1 MTLENEERNFRRK
14 SMESAP
20 VMQVI
25 SVNVGQPKEVFWK
38 GRKVMTAIFK
48 EPVEG
53 RVTVGRLNIE
63 GDRQADLTVHGGP
76 EQAIYAYPAEYYH
89 FWREQFPEMEL
100 PWGMFG
106 ENLTVEGLLDETV
119 HIGDRFQV
127 GTAHVVVTQPRLPCY
142 KLGLKFGRDD
152 ILKRFLQSGLT
163 GFYFAVLREGEVA
176 AGDPIKLLH
185 RDEDQVKVA
194 DITRLY
200 REDKYNQDLLRRVVT
215 AKALPESWRE
225 YFLERLTHLASFAS
239 SNET

>member
-1 MTLENEERNFRRK
+1 MQ
-14 SMESAP
+14 SSS
-20 VMQVI
+20 VMQVT
-25 SVNVGQPKEVFWK
+25 SVNVGLPREVVWK
-38 GRKVMTAIFK
+38 SRTVMTGIFK
-48 EPVEG
+48 EAVAG
-53 RVTVGRLNIE
+53 RVAVRLLNLE

-76 EQAIYAYPAEYYH
+76 EKAVYAYPAEYYA

-127 GTAHVVVTQPRLPCY
+127 GSAHLVVTQPRLPCY

-163 GFYFAVLREGEVA
+163 GFYFAVLKEGEVG
-176 AGDPIKLLH
+176 AGDLIRLLH
-185 RDEDQVKVA
+185 RDEHQVKVT

-200 REDKYNQDLLRRVVT
+200 RQDKHNLDLLQRVLAVE
-215 AKALPESWRE
+215 ALPKGWRD
-225 YFLERLTHLASFAS
+225 YFLQRLTQLTGSTS
-239 SNET
+239 LSET

>member
-1 MTLENEERNFRRK
+1 MQ
-14 SMESAP
+14 SSS
-20 VMQVI
+20 VMQVT
-25 SVNVGQPKEVFWK
+25 SVNVGLPREVVWK
-38 GRKVMTAIFK
+38 GRTVMTGIFK
-48 EPVEG
+48 EAVAG
-53 RVTVGRLNIE
+53 RVAVRLLNLE

-76 EQAIYAYPAEYYH
+76 EKAVYAYPAEYYA

-127 GTAHVVVTQPRLPCY
+127 GSAHLMVTQPRLPCY

-163 GFYFAVLREGEVA
+163 GFYFAVLKEGEVG
-176 AGDPIKLLH
+176 AGDLIRLLH
-185 RDEDQVKVA
+185 RDEHQVKVT

-200 REDKYNQDLLRRVVT
+200 RQDKHNLDLLQRVLAVE
-215 AKALPESWRE
+215 ALPKGWRD
-225 YFLERLTHLASFAS
+225 YFLQRLTQLTGSTS
-239 SNET
+239 LSET